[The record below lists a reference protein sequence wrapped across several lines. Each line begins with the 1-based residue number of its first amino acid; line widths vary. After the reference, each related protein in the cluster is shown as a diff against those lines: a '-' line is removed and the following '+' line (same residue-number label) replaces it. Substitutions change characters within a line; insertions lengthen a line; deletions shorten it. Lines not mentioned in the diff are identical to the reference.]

1 MKRILLGITG
11 IEVSELSF
19 GTLIFSKF
27 QADMSPEE
35 ARPSLTRALELGIN
49 FFDTAQSYG
58 TQNHLHLAIA
68 STNSEVIIAT
78 KTRAKTR
85 KEARKVYE
93 ESVRE
98 LGRERIDI
106 YLLHLIDSAE
116 DLTNRREALD
126 FFIELKKKGL
136 IRAIGASVHKVEA
149 ARIMAVQPEID
160 VLFPMINSQGLGII
174 DGSASDMIEVCKLA
188 KTHRKGLYAMKP
200 LAGGHLGGS
209 PQKAFKFL
217 RDTGIFDSICVGMK
231 SPAEVEMNV
240 AIFEG
245 REVAHETVAQV
256 ETVSRTLKIYDFC
269 IGCGKCVN
277 ACNQG
282 ALSLDLSNVDESKGK
297 KGQSL
302 VDITKCILCGYC
314 AEVCPKFAIRVI

>member
-85 KEARKVYE
+85 KEARKAYE

-106 YLLHLIDSAE
+106 YLLHLVDSAE

-126 FFIELKKKGL
+126 FFIELKKTRQKRDCL
-136 IRAIGASVHKVEA
+136 
-149 ARIMAVQPEID
+149 
-160 VLFPMINSQGLGII
+160 
-174 DGSASDMIEVCKLA
+174 
-188 KTHRKGLYAMKP
+188 P
-200 LAGGHLGGS
+200 LAAKVAMRQEKNEQEKEDTAPADVRAAGG
-209 PQKAFKFL
+209 
-217 RDTGIFDSICVGMK
+217 R
-231 SPAEVEMNV
+231 
-240 AIFEG
+240 
-245 REVAHETVAQV
+245 AHK
-256 ETVSRTLKIYDFC
+256 RF
-269 IGCGKCVN
+269 
-277 ACNQG
+277 
-282 ALSLDLSNVDESKGK
+282 
-297 KGQSL
+297 
-302 VDITKCILCGYC
+302 
-314 AEVCPKFAIRVI
+314 